1 MLSIARAHATA
12 QLHNCTMP
20 KNMHSALA
28 QACDVHVPMPTYSDP
43 IAPSKAEPELIL
55 CLFCQAAAEP
65 KKTKTWQV
73 DMSGGGH
80 NTCKTK
86 IGNGPAPKRG
96 FADLP

>member
-1 MLSIARAHATA
+1 
-12 QLHNCTMP
+12 MP
-20 KNMHSALA
+20 KNMHVHMHMS
-28 QACDVHVPMPTYSDP
+28 CDGHVLMPTYSDP
-43 IAPSKAEPELIL
+43 IAPSDAEPELKL
-55 CLFCQAAAEP
+55 LFYQAAAEP